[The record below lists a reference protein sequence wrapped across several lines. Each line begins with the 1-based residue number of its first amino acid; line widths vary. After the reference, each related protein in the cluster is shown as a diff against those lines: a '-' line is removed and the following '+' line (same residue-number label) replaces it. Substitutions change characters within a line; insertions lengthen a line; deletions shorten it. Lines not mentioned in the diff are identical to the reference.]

1 MSTPAVNFVAVCG
14 NANLPLNGTKATFL
28 KALKESG
35 ASIGPSLTSAD
46 LKERFGALTWVR
58 HAVANSIDP
67 VTWPALL
74 STPLLDVLRSLYPI
88 PQPRPDASAGETD
101 LHRVAHMVS
110 LFLPFPT
117 GWSLCRHRPCYS
129 CSADD
134 PGRRYRHVAPG
145 GPFPC
150 SGDRTYGGSS
160 IHHAAPFRFRPD
172 WEEALA
178 DA

>member
-35 ASIGPSLTSAD
+35 ASIGPSLTPAD

-74 STPLLDVLRSLYPI
+74 STPP
-88 PQPRPDASAGETD
+88 PRRAP
-101 LHRVAHMVS
+101 VS
-110 LFLPFPT
+110 LPHPAAT
-117 GWSLCRHRPCYS
+117 IGRTRRRDGSPSLQN
-129 CSADD
+129 
-134 PGRRYRHVAPG
+134 
-145 GPFPC
+145 
-150 SGDRTYGGSS
+150 
-160 IHHAAPFRFRPD
+160 
-172 WEEALA
+172 
-178 DA
+178 